1 MSLNLCLTKGRL
13 INLPLCL
20 RLSVC
25 VAVCLTLT
33 NGSALSLLN
42 STEGILRGGNE
53 GHFTDIFDDVTD
65 SIQLVPNDPDKHHC
79 LLSKIHFV
87 FDNTQG
93 HCVQQCGRFTFY
105 KIAFNLYFCV
115 LSK

>member
-1 MSLNLCLTKGRL
+1 M
-13 INLPLCL
+13 
-20 RLSVC
+20 
-25 VAVCLTLT
+25 AVCLTLT

-53 GHFTDIFDDVTD
+53 GHFIGIFDDVTRHLVTD

-79 LLSKIHFV
+79 LLSKIHSV
-87 FDNTQG
+87 FDNTQE